1 MKKIQSSVLDSVIKL
16 INSMSHALSDVID
29 SLGKSGIKT
38 DGGEKTEDGGVI
50 LKATTGGGNK
60 VQITVNPTGKKDIFN
75 ISIEGMSGKGKGKH
89 REYTNIPAKKIEDK
103 VGSFVDDVYGE
114 TLEDMEETKSSKR
127 LDVTLQKVQ
136 GSKGS
141 YIQLQ
146 KVYANYDSVEAYQ
159 ALVDALSNDEVAN
172 MISEA
177 PASFIIVDD
186 GDSIDVNP
194 AETVE
199 VDVTTTYIEP
209 LRAALQL
216 FYTIKDV
223 HWNADGENFF
233 DFHTKLDEYNEK
245 ILEDIDTLGEF
256 CAQFATFVPNLAT
269 LSSTADDSSTIPDP
283 RISTFHV
290 FNRQEA
296 YSVIREFINRYLT
309 VLNLYYCNMPHDV
322 QSDLDNIIRYWDK
335 EANYKL
341 SRQQDTAA
349 E

>member
-146 KVYANYDSVEAYQ
+146 KVYANYDSVQAYQ
-159 ALVDALSNDEVAN
+159 ALIDALSNDEIAN

-194 AETVE
+194 SETVE
-199 VDVTTTYIEP
+199 VDVTTTYVEP

-223 HWNADGENFF
+223 HWNADGPNFF

-245 ILEDIDTLGEF
+245 ILEDMDTLGEF
-256 CAQFATFVPNLAT
+256 CAQFATFVPHLAT
-269 LSSTADDSSTIPDP
+269 LSDTAANVDSRPNNNVG
-283 RISTFHV
+283 TFHV

-296 YSVIREFINRYLT
+296 YSTVREYINRYLT

-341 SRQQDTAA
+341 DRQLNTAV